1 MTADLP
7 ATARLFFALWPDAR
21 VRGALLE
28 RQRHWHWPPRARPTP
43 PAKLHVTLHFL
54 GDVPRER
61 IPGLLALRAG
71 LPSGPYG
78 ALRLDSAALWRGGI
92 AVLESAAPPA
102 GLAELQAR
110 LGALLRREG
119 FATEAAARFRPH
131 VTLARAA
138 QGAEPP
144 QAVEPIDWLADDV
157 VLVESRRGSPD
168 GYRVLA
174 ARGPGAA

>member
-1 MTADLP
+1 MTADAS

-21 VRGALLE
+21 VRAALVE
-28 RQRHWHWPPRARPTP
+28 RRQHWHWPPRARPTP
-43 PAKLHVTLHFL
+43 AARLHATLHFL

-61 IPGLLALRAG
+61 IPALLALRAG
-71 LPSGPYG
+71 MPTDPYG
-78 ALRLDSAALWRGGI
+78 GLRLDTAALWRGGI

-119 FATEAAARFRPH
+119 LATEPAARFRPH

-138 QGAEPP
+138 QGARPP
-144 QAVEPIDWLADDV
+144 DTVEPIDWLADEV

-168 GYRVLA
+168 GYVVLTA
-174 ARGPGAA
+174 GGPGAA